1 MTRLFEIKVRKG
13 LPDEKHD
20 QTFEIKDC
28 QMKNMTG
35 LLKLRLSD
43 EKHDWTFEIEGWLTD
58 EKHDQ
63 TFEIEG
69 CQMENMTRPLKLRLP
84 DEKYDQTF
92 ENKVEEGFLL
102 FLNNKTSYNIK
113 LFYNE

>member
-43 EKHDWTFEIEGWLTD
+43 EKHDWTFEIEG
-58 EKHDQ
+58 
-63 TFEIEG
+63 
-69 CQMENMTRPLKLRLP
+69 CQMKNMTGLLKLRV
-84 DEKYDQTF
+84 D
-92 ENKVEEGFLL
+92 G
-102 FLNNKTSYNIK
+102 
-113 LFYNE
+113 